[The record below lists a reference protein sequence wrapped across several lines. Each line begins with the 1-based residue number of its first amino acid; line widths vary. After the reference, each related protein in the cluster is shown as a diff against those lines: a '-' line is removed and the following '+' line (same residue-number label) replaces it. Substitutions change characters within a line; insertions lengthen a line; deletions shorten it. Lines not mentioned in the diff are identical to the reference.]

1 MENFWEIGMR
11 DDNGLSYLLGFD
23 KNVHPAIIDITKVY
37 LAMIWHKRC
46 KLLEERGRQVPQ
58 GIDAGVV

>member
-1 MENFWEIGMR
+1 MR